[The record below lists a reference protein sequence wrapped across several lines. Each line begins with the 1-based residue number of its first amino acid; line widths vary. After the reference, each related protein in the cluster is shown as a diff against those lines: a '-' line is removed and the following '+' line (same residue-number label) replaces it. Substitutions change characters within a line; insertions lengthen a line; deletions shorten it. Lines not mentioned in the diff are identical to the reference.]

1 MCGQDAAMMLSK
13 TSDARLLIFW
23 IWAIIWPYSILVLI
37 GCSMSTKEGRNKMD
51 DIQWGKPTED
61 LAISISVTEPIY
73 GPDQAIVL
81 NIAMKNVGK
90 TPVPIV
96 VRSSWIDYSTRAWFE
111 GRTEIPKTPYALR
124 MIKAAAVGRRATRE
138 LMTGEVV
145 TESLE
150 LNKAYDMTRPGTYV
164 VIVTRETYQ
173 KGKLNHF
180 ATVTSNELTIKIA
193 RAVDNK
199 L

>member
-1 MCGQDAAMMLSK
+1 
-13 TSDARLLIFW
+13 
-23 IWAIIWPYSILVLI
+23 
-37 GCSMSTKEGRNKMD
+37 
-51 DIQWGKPTED
+51 
-61 LAISISVTEPIY
+61 
-73 GPDQAIVL
+73 
-81 NIAMKNVGK
+81 
-90 TPVPIV
+90 
-96 VRSSWIDYSTRAWFE
+96 
-111 GRTEIPKTPYALR
+111 

-138 LMTGEVV
+138 LMAGEVV

-173 KGKLNHF
+173 KGKLDHF

>member
-1 MCGQDAAMMLSK
+1 
-13 TSDARLLIFW
+13 
-23 IWAIIWPYSILVLI
+23 
-37 GCSMSTKEGRNKMD
+37 MD
-51 DIQWGKPTED
+51 DIQWGKRTED
-61 LAISISVTEPIY
+61 IAISISVTEPIY
-73 GPDQAIVL
+73 IPDQAIVL
-81 NIAMKNVGK
+81 NIIMKNVGK

-96 VRSSWIDYSTRAWFE
+96 VRSPWVDYSTRVWFE
-111 GRTEIPKTPYALR
+111 GRTEIPKTSYALR
-124 MIKAAAVGRRATRE
+124 MIKAATVGRRATRE
-138 LMTGEVV
+138 LMAGEVI

-150 LNKAYDMTRPGTYV
+150 LNKAYGMTRPGTYV

-173 KGKLNHF
+173 KGTLDHF